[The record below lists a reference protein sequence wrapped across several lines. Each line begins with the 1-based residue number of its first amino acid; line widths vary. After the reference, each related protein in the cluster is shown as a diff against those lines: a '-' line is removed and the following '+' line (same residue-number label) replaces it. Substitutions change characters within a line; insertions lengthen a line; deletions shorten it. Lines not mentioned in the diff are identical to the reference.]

1 MVTAAALAAIPVLSV
16 CIFVPLTLY
25 VGNSGEFAA
34 SYYDFLLT
42 ILPYAAIIITG
53 FALLGALLDGTAYR
67 RYLGIVAALG
77 LLFWL
82 QGNVLVWDYG
92 VLDGR
97 EIDWSNRA
105 WRGVLDIGIWCVVLC
120 VAYMGYE
127 RFGRVLILAAAATFG
142 IQCITAATVL
152 VNDAAALRAPS
163 EIDLDSFAG
172 VAISRFSPERNVV
185 HIIMDG
191 FQSDIFSAIVN
202 DPANA
207 DLKEQLDGFTHF
219 RDNLGAFPYTQ
230 MSIPAFL
237 SGRLYRNELPVDDF
251 VGDVLRRDTILNA
264 AFDAGYEVDIAAPI
278 PLKHVYS
285 LGKHSHAYGVSASGD
300 VTREYYIRADLA
312 QLLDLSLFRVAPH
325 FVKNSVYRD
334 HVWLFQPMMKTRG
347 NNAVEYFADLLFLS
361 RLAETMTADND
372 APVYKMF
379 HLMLSHTPTVGN
391 ENCEFDGV
399 RETNRKNVT
408 MQARCGLMF
417 VVDVLRAMRDLGI
430 YEQSLIVLM
439 GDHGAWVPVDKLL
452 NEQDNRTEVHTIAVA
467 MATPLLAIKPP
478 GVSGVL
484 QESNAPTSV
493 TDVPATISK
502 LLGLDAQFAG
512 TPVFSISEEA
522 PRLRRHLTYRFGPNP
537 QAEGYLFPIFEYRV
551 NGSPLDAGAW
561 SLDAKHEPRGTSQ
574 AVSHAP

>member
-1 MVTAAALAAIPVLSV
+1 
-16 CIFVPLTLY
+16 
-25 VGNSGEFAA
+25 
-34 SYYDFLLT
+34 
-42 ILPYAAIIITG
+42 
-53 FALLGALLDGTAYR
+53 
-67 RYLGIVAALG
+67 
-77 LLFWL
+77 
-82 QGNVLVWDYG
+82 
-92 VLDGR
+92 
-97 EIDWSNRA
+97 
-105 WRGVLDIGIWCVVLC
+105 
-120 VAYMGYE
+120 
-127 RFGRVLILAAAATFG
+127 
-142 IQCITAATVL
+142 
-152 VNDAAALRAPS
+152 
-163 EIDLDSFAG
+163 
-172 VAISRFSPERNVV
+172 
-185 HIIMDG
+185 
-191 FQSDIFSAIVN
+191 
-202 DPANA
+202 
-207 DLKEQLDGFTHF
+207 
-219 RDNLGAFPYTQ
+219 
-230 MSIPAFL
+230 
-237 SGRLYRNELPVDDF
+237 
-251 VGDVLRRDTILNA
+251 
-264 AFDAGYEVDIAAPI
+264 
-278 PLKHVYS
+278 
-285 LGKHSHAYGVSASGD
+285 

>member
-1 MVTAAALAAIPVLSV
+1 MITAAALAAIPVLSICV
-16 CIFVPLTLY
+16 FVPLTLY

-42 ILPYAAIIITG
+42 ILPYAAMIITG
-53 FALLGALLDGTAYR
+53 FALLGALLDGAAYR

-77 LLFWL
+77 LLVWL
-82 QGNVLVWDYG
+82 QGNLLVWDYG

-142 IQCITAATVL
+142 IQCVAAATVL
-152 VNDAAALRAPS
+152 VNDAAALQAPS

-172 VAISRFSPERNVV
+172 AAISRFSPERNVV

-202 DPANA
+202 DPANS
-207 DLKEQLDGFTHF
+207 DLKEQLDGFTLF

-251 VGDVLRRDTILNA
+251 IGGVLRGDTILNA

-285 LGKHSHAYGVSASGD
+285 LGKHSHAYGISASGN

-312 QLLDLSLFRVAPH
+312 QLLDLSLFRVVPH
-325 FVKNSVYRD
+325 FVKTLVYRD

-361 RLAETMTADND
+361 NLAETMTSDRD

-391 ENCEFDGV
+391 QNCEFDGV

-439 GDHGAWVPVDKLL
+439 GDHGAWVPVDKLM
-452 NEQDNRTEVHTIAVA
+452 NEQDNRTGVIPMAVA
-467 MATPLLAIKPP
+467 MATPVLAIKPP
-478 GVSGVL
+478 GVSGDL
-484 QESNAPTSV
+484 QVSHAPTSV
-493 TDVPATISK
+493 IDIPATISK
-502 LLGLDAQFAG
+502 LLGLETQFVG
-512 TPVFSISEEA
+512 TPVFSISDEA

-561 SLDAKHEPRGTSQ
+561 DLDTKHNPHATTQ
-574 AVSHAP
+574 AVSDAP